1 MRKYKALLLGA
12 TATAALLGASQASA
26 FEVVDWDWTHTVTGT
41 TDVTVDVNVANDP
54 QGLVQVEK
62 LQVHF
67 GDINAESTVS
77 GVHNSPAGSEGG
89 PVVINEIVEMSVSY
103 EDGNTLGEPLVQ
115 LETNNNNV
123 TGLAT
128 AGGGGLT
135 LQLVDQGGGDLG
147 NVNEFAEAVDFDL
160 LITGTFEAPP
170 INGTFDA
177 IDLPKVENAATAV
190 ANNQSIEAD
199 VPLYLHDAQFAAGE
213 FAGGSV
219 SGGEALAAL
228 LAGAYIVDNDEDL
241 EGINEHTT
249 MAALLTVAAGAGLV
263 QPASVTAN
271 ASVSDILNAYV
282 DNAATAVTNN
292 ASFTVESGN
301 IENHV
306 MIADLTQWGYANVSS
321 TASVSDVNINGYTNF
336 GAAGLGGG
344 LNEDIVPVVAN
355 AATAV
360 GNNLSITV
368 GMPDSD

>member
-41 TDVTVDVNVANDP
+41 TNVKVDVNVANDP
-54 QGLVQVEK
+54 EGLVQVEK

-77 GVHNSPAGSEGG
+77 GVHNSPAGSQGG
-89 PVVINEIVEMSVSY
+89 PVVINEIVEMSVAY
-103 EDGNTLGEPLVQ
+103 EDGSPLGTDV
-115 LETNNNNV
+115 LETNNNNI
-123 TGLAT
+123 TGLT
-128 AGGGGLT
+128 TGPSGGLT
-135 LQLVDQGGGDLG
+135 LTLVDQGGGDLG
-147 NVNEFAEAVDFDL
+147 NVNEFGEAVDFDL
-160 LITGTFEAPP
+160 QITGTFQAPP
-170 INGTFDA
+170 VSGTFDA

-199 VPLYLHDAQFAAGE
+199 VPLYLHDAQFAAGG
-213 FAGGSV
+213 FGDSDVSAGG
-219 SGGEALAAL
+219 ALAAL

-241 EGINEHTT
+241 EDINEHTT

-263 QPASVTAN
+263 QPASVTATAN
-271 ASVSDILNAYV
+271 VSDILNAYV

-292 ASFTVESGN
+292 ASFTVESEN

-344 LNEDIVPVVAN
+344 LNEDIVPIVAN